1 MTERLTILVEERG
14 TRVVR
19 RRFRDLGDGARRAGD
34 DVDFLGTALRGL
46 AAAGAVA
53 VLTAAT
59 TAAVGFADA
68 LAEVSTLLTGDN
80 ISQEIDRI
88 NDSALELSRTYG
100 GTAVGQ
106 ARAFYQAISAG
117 AADAAEAT
125 EILTVANQL
134 AVGGV
139 TDVFT
144 ATDGLTTVLNAYGD
158 AVAGAADVS
167 DTLFVGVRAG
177 KTTIEELSSTLG
189 RVAPLAAQVGVDFD
203 QLVAAT
209 AALTKG
215 GISTAESV
223 TGLRAVLA
231 AVSKPSSEAAD
242 LAEQLGIE
250 FNVAGLQ
257 AQGLEGFLQSLTRAT
272 GGNTEALAQLFGGV
286 EALVPILALTGT
298 GAADFA
304 NILGDMEERAG
315 STEEAF
321 TRMANSPG
329 FQLGR
334 VVDALTAELI
344 ELGQVVLPLVTAAA
358 KFLADNMSL
367 LFDILQVVAISFAVN
382 RALAFSTALFTMA
395 RGAAQLQAAL
405 GGTSVAMGLFNAI
418 IARTRLA
425 VNGLTLAIAANP
437 IGLLVVA
444 VTTAIVLLFKFRD
457 AIRISSEGLA
467 TLGDLGRA
475 TFEALRS
482 GASAAFN
489 AVKDTGQAAFE
500 TITPL
505 LQSFAQS
512 FQNTFP
518 KLSALAINVWNAIDF
533 SFRGLVTGLA
543 KGIDFI
549 AGSFVGGFA
558 AAQAAGQNAA
568 AGIEG
573 FIVNAI
579 NSIGQKFNSF
589 INGIISGLN
598 SIGGLVGIDPIAE
611 RTFEGLEPRLQGAGQ
626 SAAEAFA
633 SGINGTT
640 FAQDAVSGIFD
651 RAEEIAQTRAEELLM
666 SQQVV
671 TPGSG
676 GTIPTDNGGNPV
688 IPTGGSSGSGSGSG
702 SRAAANAELSR
713 ENELLKEQTN
723 ILEEIRQP
731 LADLQ
736 LRKEALGNLFE
747 SGQIS
752 ADEFNRAM
760 RDLNVEI
767 TALDNSISG
776 GLLNGLARI
785 AQEANNIGQ
794 QMSDFVVGAFNSATD
809 AIVEF
814 AKTGQFNVR
823 QFFQDLFAQLLKLAA
838 NQLFSQLLGGLFGGG
853 GGLGGAGGLL
863 GGLLGFQNGGSAMVA
878 GNNNSPDSQLVAFR
892 ATRGERVDVSTPG
905 QQRQGGVGAQG
916 GTTVV
921 QSPPVNVVAQIGN
934 SDVTNAFDN
943 PEGEQVLINMM
954 QRNAST
960 VKQIAQS

>member
-1 MTERLTILVEERG
+1 MTERLTILVEEKG

-19 RRFRDLGDGARRAGD
+19 RRFRDLGNGARRAGD

-53 VLTAAT
+53 ALTAAT
-59 TAAVGFADA
+59 SAAVDFADA
-68 LAEVSTLLTGDN
+68 LAEVSTLLTGDD
-80 ISQEIDRI
+80 IDGQINQI

-177 KTTIEELSSTLG
+177 KTTVEELASTLG

-242 LAEQLGIE
+242 LAEELGLE
-250 FNVAGLQ
+250 FNVAALQ
-257 AQGLEGFLQSLTRAT
+257 AQGLQGFLESLTAAT
-272 GGNTEALAQLFGGV
+272 GGNTEALARLFGGV

-298 GAADFA
+298 GAEDFT

-315 STEEAF
+315 STQEAF
-321 TRMANSPG
+321 DRMANSPG

-344 ELGQVVLPLVTAAA
+344 ELGQIVLPLVTRAAR
-358 KFLADNMSL
+358 FLADNMSL
-367 LFDILQVVAISFAVN
+367 LFDILKAVAAAFLIN
-382 RALAFSTALFTMA
+382 RAVAFTTTLFTMA
-395 RGAAQLQAAL
+395 SGAAQLQAAL
-405 GGTSVAMGLFNAI
+405 GGTTVAMGLFNAA
-418 IARTRLA
+418 IARGRLA
-425 VNGLTLAIAANP
+425 VNALTVAIAANP

-444 VTTAIVLLFKFRD
+444 LTVAISLLFRFRD
-457 AIRISSEGLA
+457 AIRVSSDGLA
-467 TLGDLGRA
+467 TLGDLARA
-475 TFEALRS
+475 TFEALQR
-482 GASAAFN
+482 GATAAFN
-489 AVKDTGQAAFE
+489 AVRDTGQAAFE
-500 TITPL
+500 TISPL
-505 LQSFAQS
+505 LQSFAEN
-512 FQNTFP
+512 FNRVFP
-518 KLSALAINVWNAIDF
+518 GLSDLAARVWNSIDF

-543 KGIDFI
+543 KGVDFI
-549 AGSFVGGFA
+549 AGTFVGGFA
-558 AAQAAGQNAA
+558 AAAAAGQNAA

-573 FIVNAI
+573 FIVRAI
-579 NSIGQKFNSF
+579 NSIGQKFNNF
-589 INGIISGLN
+589 INGIIGGLN

-611 RTFEGLEPRLQGAGQ
+611 RVFEGLEPRLEGAGVT
-626 SAAEAFA
+626 AAEAFA
-633 SGINGTT
+633 NGIQGTT
-640 FAQDAVSGIFD
+640 FAQDAVNGIFD
-651 RAEEIAQTRAEELLM
+651 RAEEIAQVRAEELLFN
-666 SQQVV
+666 QPV
-671 TPGSG
+671 TEPGAIPTNSDPTSTG
-676 GTIPTDNGGNPV
+676 NVTIP
-688 IPTGGSSGSGSGSG
+688 GSGSGSG
-702 SRAAANAELSR
+702 GRAASNQELSR
-713 ENELLKEQTN
+713 ENQLLKEQQN
-723 ILEEIRQP
+723 ILEGLRQP

-736 LRKEALGNLFE
+736 LRKEALTNLFQQ
-747 SGQIS
+747 GKIS
-752 ADEFNRAM
+752 SEEFAAAM

-767 TALDNSISG
+767 SALDNSISG
-776 GLLNGLARI
+776 GLVNGLARI

-794 QMSDFVVGAFNSATD
+794 QMSDFVVNAFNSATD

-853 GGLGGAGGLL
+853 GGLFGGGGGGLL
-863 GGLLGFQNGGSAMVA
+863 GGLLGFQNGGSFMVG
-878 GNNNSPDSQLVAFR
+878 GNDSNPDSQLVAFR

-905 QQRQGGVGAQG
+905 QQANGGVNGGG

-921 QSPPVNVVAQIGN
+921 QSPPVNVVAQIG
-934 SDVTNAFDN
+934 SGEVVNAFDN
-943 PEGEQVLINMM
+943 PDGETVVINML

-960 VKQIAQS
+960 VRQIAQGG